1 MDVEV
6 GVEHCR
12 FFASSR
18 RAVTGRRN
26 RLRSCHAICAYKP
39 ERPLIL
45 TGGAGDAGPVSRDG
59 ARPAAAVSAQ
69 GRGGKSSPPAT
80 TCEKLLTE
88 TAVGGR
94 DARSG
99 RAHGWPRELVAG
111 RTTQW

>member
-6 GVEHCR
+6 GVEHRR

-26 RLRSCHAICAYKP
+26 RLRSCHASRAHKP

-45 TGGAGDAGPVSRDG
+45 AGRPADAGPVSRGG
-59 ARPAAAVSAQ
+59 AGTAAAWAP
-69 GRGGKSSPPAT
+69 GRGGKSSRPAT

-88 TAVGGR
+88 TAAGGR
-94 DARSG
+94 DARPG
-99 RAHGWPRELVAG
+99 PAHGWPRELVAG
-111 RTTQW
+111 RATQW